1 MHSLRSAFAPADVQ
15 APSAKLDLMPL
26 EVTDFRSY
34 SSWSTRSGYH
44 DLVVWQDAMV
54 GYDDLV
60 LLVVTSLARA
70 GPDRIVYARNDHRG
84 GAHEESGG
92 LRGPLFG
99 RMRLDDCGKLCKRR
113 LFGAVTLRKQCLG
126 TFRRIES
133 FSDRFKA

>member
-1 MHSLRSAFAPADVQ
+1 MHALRSPFAPADVQ

-34 SSWSTRSGYH
+34 SPWSTRSGYH

-54 GYDDLV
+54 GYDNLV
-60 LLVVTSLARA
+60 LLPRL
-70 GPDRIVYARNDHRG
+70 RG
-84 GAHEESGG
+84 RSWQNCLRPECDG

-99 RMRLDDCGKLCKRR
+99 RMRLDDCVKLSKRR